1 MPQRSGFPVRLIVS
15 FVALGFI
22 LLPTWAFAA
31 EAGFIN
37 LDRSLIVQILNF
49 LLLLF
54 ILWWF
59 LYRPFVAK
67 MEERTQAIKKSLEEA
82 QAARVEAQRQQE
94 EHRARLQA
102 AHAEAQAIREAALK
116 EAADEQRRLIGA
128 ARQEAARIVESGR
141 AEIEQDV
148 RRAKEELRREVG
160 ELAIAVAER
169 LIGKSLREEDH
180 RRIVKESIA
189 QLERIGEAPRGHR

>member
-1 MPQRSGFPVRLIVS
+1 MGLRLS
-15 FVALGFI
+15 LVALG
-22 LLPTWAFAA
+22 LLVLPPWAVAA

-37 LDRSLIVQILNF
+37 LDRSLIVQVLNF

-67 MEERTQAIKKSLEEA
+67 MEERTQAIKKSLEDA
-82 QAARVEAQRQQE
+82 QAARAEAQRQQE
-94 EHRARLQA
+94 EYRARLKA

-116 EAADEQRRLIGA
+116 EAAEAQQRLVEA

-148 RRAKEELRREVG
+148 RRAKAELRREVG
-160 ELAIAVAER
+160 GLAIAVAER

-189 QLERIGEAPRGHR
+189 QLERIGEAPRSYR